1 MKSIFK
7 LLGIIL
13 TVFMVIFVYR
23 DKKTD
28 PCGWSFFFYIFKIQ
42 LETFQN
48 ICYNVKVKECL
59 FAILRLNVN
68 KGLLK
73 MRFCCPKCQ
82 EKLNIE
88 EKRAVCKNG
97 HSFDRARGG
106 YYNLL
111 LGNAGGVHGDN
122 KDMVLARRAF
132 LGVGYYAPLARY
144 LAFQVLEYTPK
155 GGCLLDA
162 GAGEGYY
169 TDIIERVLFERDG
182 TSDVSAYDISKD
194 AVREIS
200 KKNPRISLAVAGSYH
215 MPIADGEFD
224 TVINTFSP
232 LALSETLRVLKK
244 GGHFIMAIP
253 GEEHLFDLKK
263 VIYDTPYKNEVMDT
277 YLEGFELVED
287 EPLTYKFMLDSPE
300 RIQNLFMMTPY
311 AYRTKPGDRAKVEAL
326 KALECT
332 ADFRIFVYKKL

>member
-1 MKSIFK
+1 
-7 LLGIIL
+7 
-13 TVFMVIFVYR
+13 
-23 DKKTD
+23 
-28 PCGWSFFFYIFKIQ
+28 
-42 LETFQN
+42 
-48 ICYNVKVKECL
+48 
-59 FAILRLNVN
+59 
-68 KGLLK
+68 
-73 MRFCCPKCQ
+73 MRFCCPNCM

-88 EKRAVCKNG
+88 ETRAACKNG

-111 LGNAGGVHGDN
+111 VGNTGGVHGDN
-122 KDMVLARRAF
+122 KEMVLARRAF
-132 LGVGYYAPLARY
+132 LGGGYYAPLARWIGG
-144 LAFQVLEYTPK
+144 LALEFTPK

-169 TDIIERVLFERDG
+169 TDFVERTLFEQNG
-182 TSDVSAYDISKD
+182 ISDVSAYDISKD

-232 LALSETLRVLKK
+232 LALEETRRVLKT

-253 GEEHLFDLKK
+253 GEMHLFDLKS
-263 VIYDTPYKNEVMDT
+263 VIYDTPYKNEVADT
-277 YLEGFELVED
+277 HLEGFELVMD
-287 EPLTYKFMLDSPE
+287 EPLTYKFRLDSPE
-300 RIQNLFMMTPY
+300 KIQSLFMMTPY
-311 AYRTKPGDRAKVEAL
+311 AYRTKPSDRAKVEAL
-326 KALECT
+326 ETLECT